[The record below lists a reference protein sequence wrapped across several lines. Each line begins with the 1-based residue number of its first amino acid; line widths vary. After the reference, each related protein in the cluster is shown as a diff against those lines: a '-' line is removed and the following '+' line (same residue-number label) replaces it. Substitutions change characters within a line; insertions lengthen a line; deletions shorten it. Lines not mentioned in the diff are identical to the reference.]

1 MGRARFVAVL
11 VLLAILPVSPLA
23 FATPIDPSHPGGLY
37 DNADLDDVIEFLCG
51 CSATITPAPVPVDP
65 LWIVVASVYQTEGSP
80 FDPACRWTRATR
92 APPHAGPP
100 VS

>member
-11 VLLAILPVSPLA
+11 VLLAVLPVSPLA

-51 CSATITPAPVPVDP
+51 CSATIAPAVVRVDP
-65 LWIVVASVYQTEGSP
+65 SWTVVASVHQSEGSP
-80 FDPACRWTRATR
+80 FDLACRWTRATR
-92 APPHAGPP
+92 APPHARPP
-100 VS
+100 AS